1 MDESELSK
9 KLKEYY
15 EKTADYISKG
25 KLLISTW
32 ENELKVYSE

>member
-1 MDESELSK
+1 MDESELSE
-9 KLKEYY
+9 KLKDYY
-15 EKTADYISKG
+15 EKTSDYISKG